1 MLHSKIYLILGIGT
15 DIGKTFFIENLC
27 RKIPTARAIKPIV
40 SGILDDDLNSDSA
53 KILAAMNLKLTKE
66 NLDKISPWRFEMPVS
81 PHFAGEINY
90 NDLLKF
96 CRKEIAN
103 THNANNDF
111 LFIESAGGVMS
122 PINNEKT
129 FLDLARDL
137 KIPIILISSNYLG
150 AISHSLTAIEV
161 LKKNNIFIEKIVLN
175 ENFPSKIEN
184 IKIAQTISSF
194 SQVEVIEMSKFL
206 NQI

>member
-1 MLHSKIYLILGIGT
+1 MLNNKIYLILGIGT

-27 RKIPTARAIKPIV
+27 RKIPAAKAIKPIV
-40 SGILDDDLNSDSA
+40 SGVLDDDLNSDSA
-53 KILAAMNLKLTKE
+53 KILAAMGLKLSAE

-90 NDLLKF
+90 LELLNF
-96 CRKEIAN
+96 CQKEISAAKN
-103 THNANNDF
+103 NNDF

-122 PINNEKT
+122 PITNEKT

-137 KIPIILISSNYLG
+137 KLPIILISSNYLG

-161 LKKNNIFIEKIVLN
+161 LQKNNVFIEKIVLN

-184 IKIAQTISSF
+184 LKIAQTISSF
-194 SQVEVIEMSKFL
+194 SKVETIEMSKFL

>member
-1 MLHSKIYLILGIGT
+1 MSLQNKIYLILGIGT

-27 RKIPTARAIKPIV
+27 RKIPGAKAIKPII
-40 SGILDDDLNSDSA
+40 SGVLDDDLNSDSA

-66 NLDKISPWRFEMPVS
+66 NLDKISPWRFENPVS

-90 NDLLKF
+90 EDLLKF
-96 CRKEIAN
+96 CHKEISAAK
-103 THNANNDF
+103 ANNDF
-111 LFIESAGGVMS
+111 LFIEGAGGVMT
-122 PINNEKT
+122 PINNQKT
-129 FLDLARDL
+129 FLNLARDL
-137 KIPIILISSNYLG
+137 QLPVILISSNYLG

-161 LKKNNIFIEKIVLN
+161 LKKNNIYIEKIVLN

-194 SQVEVIEMSKFL
+194 SQVEVIEMSQFL

>member
-1 MLHSKIYLILGIGT
+1 MLNNKIYLILGIGT
-15 DIGKTFFIENLC
+15 DIGKTYFIENLC
-27 RKIPTARAIKPIV
+27 RKIPAAKAIKPIV

-53 KILAAMNLKLTKE
+53 KILAAMNLKLNKE

-81 PHFAGEINY
+81 PHFAGEVNY
-90 NDLLKF
+90 PELLNF
-96 CRKEIAN
+96 CQKEIDA
-103 THNANNDF
+103 AKNNDDF

-137 KIPIILISSNYLG
+137 KLPIILISSNYLG

-161 LKKNNIFIEKIVLN
+161 LQKNNIFIEKIVLN

-184 IKIAQTISSF
+184 LKIAQTISSF
-194 SQVEVIEMSKFL
+194 SKVETIEMSKFF